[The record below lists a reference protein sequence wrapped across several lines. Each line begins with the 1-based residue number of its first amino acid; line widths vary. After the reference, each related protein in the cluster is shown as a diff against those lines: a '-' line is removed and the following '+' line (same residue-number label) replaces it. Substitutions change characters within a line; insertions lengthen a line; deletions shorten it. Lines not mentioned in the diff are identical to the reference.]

1 MILELK
7 PEQIEILELAK
18 RSGMSQEEIVDRAF
32 TVICEQLEM
41 DEWMLANREE
51 VAAQI
56 EEGYAQA
63 IRGELIPEYEVQR
76 ILQEDRAQRRNA

>member
-7 PEQIEILELAK
+7 PEQQEILQLAT
-18 RSGMSQEEIVDRAF
+18 RSGRSQEEVLDRVF
-32 TVICEQLEM
+32 QIMREEHEM
-41 DEWMLANREE
+41 DEWMSANREE

-63 IRGELIPEYEVQR
+63 MRGELIDGEEVVR
-76 ILQEDRAQRRNA
+76 ILREDRAQRQKA

>member
-1 MILELK
+1 MILELT
-7 PEQIEILELAK
+7 PQQVEILELAM
-18 RSGMSQEEIVDRAF
+18 RSGQSQEEILDRAF
-32 TVICEQLEM
+32 AFIREQNEM
-41 DEWMLANREE
+41 DEWLMANREE

-76 ILQEDRAQRRNA
+76 ILQEDRAQRRKA

>member
-18 RSGMSQEEIVDRAF
+18 RSGMSQDEIVDRAF
-32 TVICEQLEM
+32 TVIREQLEM
-41 DEWMLANREE
+41 DEWMQANRDEI
-51 VAAQI
+51 AAQI

-63 IRGELIPEYEVQR
+63 QRGELIPDYEVVR
-76 ILQEDRAQRRNA
+76 ILREDRAHRQKE

>member
-18 RSGMSQEEIVDRAF
+18 RSGMSQEEVVDRAF
-32 TVICEQLEM
+32 AVIREQLEM
-41 DEWMLANREE
+41 DEWMLANRDQIT
-51 VAAQI
+51 AQI

-63 IRGELIPEYEVQR
+63 QRGELIDGEEVVR
-76 ILQEDRAQRRNA
+76 ILREDRAQRQKA

>member
-32 TVICEQLEM
+32 TVIREQNEM
-41 DEWMLANREE
+41 DEWLLANRDEIT
-51 VAAQI
+51 AQI

-63 IRGELIPEYEVQR
+63 QRGELIDGEEVVR
-76 ILQEDRAQRRNA
+76 ILREDRAQRQKA

>member
-18 RSGMSQEEIVDRAF
+18 RTGMSQEEIMDRAF
-32 TVICEQLEM
+32 AVIREQLEM
-41 DEWMLANREE
+41 DEWILANRDEIT
-51 VAAQI
+51 AQI

-63 IRGELIPEYEVQR
+63 QRGELIPDYEVVR
-76 ILQEDRAQRRNA
+76 ILREDRAQRQKS

>member
-32 TVICEQLEM
+32 TVIREQLEM

-76 ILQEDRAQRRNA
+76 ILQEDRAQRRKA